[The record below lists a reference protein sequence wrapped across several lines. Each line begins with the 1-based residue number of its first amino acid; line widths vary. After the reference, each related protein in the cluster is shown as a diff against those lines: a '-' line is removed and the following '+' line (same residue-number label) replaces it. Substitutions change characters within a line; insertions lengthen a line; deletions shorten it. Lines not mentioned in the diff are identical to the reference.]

1 MGRTDLI
8 IDYCGEQYV
17 IEMKIWHGEE
27 YHSRGEEQL
36 IGYLKD
42 YGLKKGYM
50 ISFNFNKH
58 KHTGV
63 QELHFKEYTIVEA
76 VV

>member
-8 IDYCGEQYV
+8 IDYHGEQYV
-17 IEMKIWHGEE
+17 IEMKIWHGNE
-27 YHSRGEEQL
+27 YNSRGEEQL

-50 ISFNFNKH
+50 VSFSVNKN
-58 KHTGV
+58 KTPGV
-63 QELHFKEYTIVEA
+63 QELHFRNYTIVEA
-76 VV
+76 IV